1 MHFSIAATLLIA
13 LNPLPLLAFPALSF
27 RGVENRPNA
36 ISAQLA
42 WDALLGKRGPAT
54 ASVAL
59 DGPPCDMSL
68 AKMPS
73 AGLALSHVVVGR
85 GTQNYTCASPTDTPK
100 PAGALASLYD
110 ASCIAASYPSLL
122 AAMPPVAL
130 DNSLPKPV
138 SANKVSKN
146 SITPALAGTHYFT
159 NLTTPF
165 FDMDTALH
173 AYGRG
178 GFAKVAG
185 TPAPEGAPVGPKG
198 RGNGSVPW
206 LKLGSVSADEGWQE
220 VYRVNT
226 AGGQPPSSCEGMP
239 KTFTVE
245 YAAEYWMWKRA

>member
-1 MHFSIAATLLIA
+1 MQSQPHLTSATA
-13 LNPLPLLAFPALSF
+13 PSPLPP
-27 RGVENRPNA
+27 
-36 ISAQLA
+36 
-42 WDALLGKRGPAT
+42 
-54 ASVAL
+54 
-59 DGPPCDMSL
+59 
-68 AKMPS
+68 PS
-73 AGLALSHVVVGR
+73 ADLTLSHVVVGR
-85 GTQNYTCASPTDTPK
+85 GTQNYTCASASDAPK
-100 PAGALASLYD
+100 AAGALASLYD

-130 DNSLPKPV
+130 DNSLPKSV
-138 SANKVSKN
+138 STTKASKN
-146 SITPALAGTHYFT
+146 GLTPALAGTHYFT

-206 LKLGSVSADEGWQE
+206 LKLGGVSADEGWQE